1 MEAIN
6 KQAHRA
12 SKQVI
17 ENQNVQ
23 NAMTHSSYLEYFLDL
38 KNTFQSGYEGVQP
51 EKEMDK
57 DFEKTFLSLLMETA
71 KRAWSDYELSIR
83 ETYVLSESELEKV
96 WSETAEENTN
106 RMLSKLSDMGY
117 ITTGVNA
124 NGDIVYSIS
133 EDGREYIE
141 SIAGK

>member
-1 MEAIN
+1 
-6 KQAHRA
+6 
-12 SKQVI
+12 
-17 ENQNVQ
+17 
-23 NAMTHSSYLEYFLDL
+23 MTHSSYLEYFLDL
-38 KNTFQSGYEGVQP
+38 KSTFQSGYEGVQP

-57 DFEKTFLSLLMETA
+57 DFEKTFLSLLMETT
-71 KRAWSDYELSIR
+71 KRAWSDYELLIR
-83 ETYVLSESELEKV
+83 ETYLLSESELEKV
-96 WSETAEENTN
+96 WSDTTMESTNT
-106 RMLSKLSDMGY
+106 MVEKLSNLGY